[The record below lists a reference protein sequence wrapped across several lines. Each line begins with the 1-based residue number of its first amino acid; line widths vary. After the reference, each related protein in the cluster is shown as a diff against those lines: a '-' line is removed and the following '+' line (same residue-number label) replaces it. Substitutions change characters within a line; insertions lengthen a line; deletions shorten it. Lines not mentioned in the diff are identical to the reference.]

1 MMGRGS
7 SRVIQ
12 ELCEE
17 VRELKKTVE
26 EQSKQIKVGNGNAC
40 EGVGINRASSTVS
53 SSEVDSFFN
62 KQKTEKT
69 DY

>member
-40 EGVGINRASSTVS
+40 EGVGINPVSSTVS